1 MRRSIAMVHEQGGL
15 AIVAH
20 PLPPYPMCASERTLR
35 RLMDEPDQIFHPDA
49 LEALNPTTARMPWSR
64 RAAGL
69 AEELGIA
76 AVAGSDAHRADNV
89 GSAVTIVRGEA
100 AEDLRVAIA
109 ARDIA
114 EGRGLPLEVIV
125 GEEISTRSGH
135 LVGLW
140 MRRRVRP
147 WHSMRR
153 SIAMVHEQG
162 GLAIVAH
169 PLPPYP
175 MCASERTLRRLMD
188 EPDSIFHP
196 DALEALNPTT
206 ARMPWSRKAAGLA
219 EELGIASVAGSDAH
233 RADKVGTAVTI
244 ITGEQAS
251 DLRAAL
257 AARDTAWDGRAYGW
271 TEQLRM
277 FGQQQRKNAVAVR
290 DELRGSVRRDGT
302 GRDLGYP
309 GGRRRPVRFD
319 RVAAGLADPEG
330 EA

>member
-1 MRRSIAMVHEQGGL
+1 LDPHVHTLASDGVSDVEAILRAAVDRGLDGIAITDHERIDAALAARDIAEGRGLPLEVIVGEEISTRSGHVVGLWMRRRVRPWHSMRRSIAMVHEQGGL

-35 RLMDEPDQIFHPDA
+35 RLMDEPDPIFHPDA

-109 ARDIA
+109 ARD
-114 EGRGLPLEVIV
+114 
-125 GEEISTRSGH
+125 
-135 LVGLW
+135 
-140 MRRRVRP
+140 
-147 WHSMRR
+147 
-153 SIAMVHEQG
+153 
-162 GLAIVAH
+162 
-169 PLPPYP
+169 
-175 MCASERTLRRLMD
+175 
-188 EPDSIFHP
+188 
-196 DALEALNPTT
+196 
-206 ARMPWSRKAAGLA
+206 
-219 EELGIASVAGSDAH
+219 
-233 RADKVGTAVTI
+233 
-244 ITGEQAS
+244 
-251 DLRAAL
+251 
-257 AARDTAWDGRAYGW
+257 TAWDGRAYTW
-271 TEQLRM
+271 PEQLRM

-290 DELRGSVRRDGT
+290 DELRGLVRRDGS

-319 RVAAGLADPEG
+319 RVAAVLGDPED